1 MTVAPASTELGSKYR
16 PDIDGLRAIA
26 VVAVLGFHAVPAL
39 FPGGFVGV
47 DIFFVISGYLITG
60 LIAAD
65 LTAGTF
71 TLRRFYGRR
80 IRRIFP
86 ALGVVLAASLLV
98 AWICLLPDEWRQ
110 FGKHLFAGAAF
121 VSNVALA
128 REGGYFEWSAHF
140 KPLLHLWS
148 LGVEEQFYFVWPL
161 FLAALWRAPRSS
173 RVVILTT
180 AVLASFVLN
189 IAAIDRY
196 PAYTFYLPFT
206 RLWELGLGSWLAV
219 SPRIETSLRGR
230 KAELAAWTGIALI
243 GVSIVM
249 IRESERFPGFWAL
262 LPTVATALLIAAGRD
277 ATINRLVLSNRAV
290 VFVGLI
296 SYPLY
301 LWHWP
306 ALSFLRIWHGGEI
319 GFLTTLLALLLSA
332 LLAWATFRW
341 IEIPI
346 RSRPFTSLPL
356 RLTCVAMIVLAAA
369 GAGIAAQRI
378 EPRLSNPDIAAAMA
392 AANDWSY
399 PFGDNF
405 GRKQDFVIST
415 VPGTEPRAVLF
426 IGDSHLEQYWS
437 RIQLV
442 TSLQSGPELR
452 FATNGGCPPLPGLDV
467 DRGDACRNYLSFAS
481 RAARDPK
488 VTTVV
493 FAAYWPIYLADDPKS
508 AASIANLAAEI
519 RELVRRDK
527 RVFVILASPASSTF
541 DPRRRISRSDG
552 RLDLRALPVREFLS
566 TTAPELQALRRAALA
581 AGAEVIDPLPVLC
594 PDEICPAVSSDG
606 RPLYRDWSHMR
617 PFYVR
622 DRATYIDQIFD

>member
-1 MTVAPASTELGSKYR
+1 MPAEHMKYR

-26 VVAVLGFHAVPAL
+26 VVAVLGFHAAPAF

-65 LTAGTF
+65 LTAGKF

-86 ALGVVLAASLLV
+86 ALAAVLAASLLV

-161 FLAALWRAPRSS
+161 FLAALWRAPRSG

-180 AVLASFVLN
+180 AVLASFLLN

-206 RLWELGLGSWLAV
+206 RLWELGLGSWLAL
-219 SPRIETSLRGR
+219 SPRIESSLRGR
-230 KAELAAWTGIALI
+230 KGELAGWTGIALL
-243 GVSIVM
+243 GASIVM

-262 LPTVATALLIAAGRD
+262 LPTIGTALLIAAGRD
-277 ATINRLVLSNRAV
+277 ARINRLVLSNRAV

-306 ALSFLRIWHGGEI
+306 ALSFLRIWHGGVI
-319 GFLTTLLALLLSA
+319 DAPATLLALLLSA

-341 IEIPI
+341 IEVPI
-346 RSRPFTSLPL
+346 RSRPFGSLPL
-356 RLTCVAMIVLAAA
+356 RLTCGAMIVLAAV
-369 GAGIAAQRI
+369 GAGVATQRI
-378 EPRLSNPDIAAAMA
+378 APRLSNPDIAAAMA
-392 AANDWSY
+392 AADDWTY

-405 GRKQDFVIST
+405 GRKQDFVLST

-426 IGDSHLEQYWS
+426 VGDSHLEQYWP
-437 RIQLV
+437 RIQFL
-442 TSLQSGPELR
+442 TSGRTGPELR
-452 FATNGGCPPLPGLDV
+452 FATNGGCPPLPGLGRSQV
-467 DRGDACRNYLSFAS
+467 CRRYLSFAWQ
-481 RAARDPK
+481 AARDAK

-493 FAAYWPIYLADDPKS
+493 FAAYWPVYLEDADDPQT
-508 AASIANLAAEI
+508 AASVTNFAAEI
-519 RELVRRDK
+519 RELVRRGK
-527 RVFVILASPASSTF
+527 RVFVILASPASPTF

-552 RLDLRALPVREFLS
+552 RLDLRALPVRQFLS
-566 TTAPELQALRRAALA
+566 TAAPQLRAVREAVLA

-594 PDEICPAVSSDG
+594 REGICPAASPDG

-622 DRATYIDQIFD
+622 DRATYVDQVLE